1 MDWRYNH
8 PQDRYYNDYEDE
20 PPSYRTSYPSSRS
33 HSPPPQLSP
42 PTSMSS
48 FISRTTSSPGFQFG
62 ATALLAGAVTAGAIL
77 GYQHVRR
84 QEMVED
90 LKSSI
95 PELGRNHRADQV
107 CAFTVEGEVELKWKG
122 KLMGEVKLT
131 DLGVANPKERGEIL
145 SKEDQRAV
153 ELAAR

>member
-1 MDWRYNH
+1 
-8 PQDRYYNDYEDE
+8 
-20 PPSYRTSYPSSRS
+20 
-33 HSPPPQLSP
+33 
-42 PTSMSS
+42 MSS
-48 FISRTTSSPGFQFG
+48 FINRTTSSPGFQFG

-84 QEMVED
+84 QEKVED

-95 PELGRNHRADQV
+95 PELGTSHHADKV
-107 CAFTVEGEVELKWKG
+107 CAFTLEGEMELKWKG

-131 DLGVANPKERGEIL
+131 DFGIASPKEKGELL

-153 ELAAR
+153 ELATRAQRGDYDDGKRSYLWWKWSGSLIIM